1 MSDTTRHI
9 IAVAALLA
17 SATAVLAQTDLPA
30 VDAPITASRIAGGG
44 AWQTDGL
51 AARAAQRWDLQLT
64 RGAAG
69 ALTGPVTLHGS
80 PLLTTGTVHARLVG
94 RTVSG
99 YIADANG
106 NRALTFQ
113 GSVETDRMHGT
124 YTDRTGETGAWA
136 WDGPPPQ

>member
-1 MSDTTRHI
+1 VRYLI
-9 IAVAALLA
+9 ITVVAVASL
-17 SATAVLAQTDLPA
+17 ATAARAQTDLPA

-51 AARAAQRWDLQLT
+51 AGRATQRWDLQLT
-64 RGAAG
+64 RGADG
-69 ALTGPVTLHGS
+69 ALTGPVTLQGS
-80 PLLTTGTVHARLVG
+80 PLLTTGTVHARILG

-99 YIADANG
+99 FVADAAG

>member
-1 MSDTTRHI
+1 VRYLITHLV
-9 IAVAALLA
+9 AVALF
-17 SATAVLAQTDLPA
+17 ATAAHAQTELPA

-51 AARAAQRWDLQLT
+51 AGRAAQRWDLQLT
-64 RGAAG
+64 RGAGG

-80 PLLTTGTVHARLVG
+80 PLLTTGTVHARIVG

-99 YIADANG
+99 SVADAAG

-113 GSVETDRMHGT
+113 GTVDADRMHGT